1 MADANVVSGLSAYVE
16 EQRYPL
22 LRKAIL
28 GGNSIS
34 KMVPQLG
41 IKTKAAINY
50 ISTDADFQDGS
61 SCGFSPSG
69 TTEYTQREI
78 ETGVIKEELEWC
90 FKTLWGKYLENQY
103 RVKADPQAMPFEEE
117 ITSELIAKINKKLEK
132 AVWQGDKS
140 SADANLNKFD
150 GLLKIFSVES
160 ASTISATGVTSSSTS
175 YDVIK
180 AVIMSMPEDLLEK
193 DAVVLVSPEI
203 YREFAMEL
211 VDKNLY
217 HYNPQ
222 NGAVT
227 DAGFLFPGTSIRVE
241 KVAGLAGSKK
251 VIGTYWKN
259 LFYGAD
265 LLGEEERFRLWYDE
279 EDEMFRFRAL
289 WNSGVQVAFPDEVV
303 IATAN

>member
-1 MADANVVSGLSAYVE
+1 MSNANVVSGLSAYVE

-28 GGNSIS
+28 EGGSIS

-41 IKTKAAINY
+41 IKTKAKINY

-78 ETGVIKEELEWC
+78 ETGIIKEELEWC
-90 FKTLWGKYLENQY
+90 FKVLWGKYLENQY
-103 RVKADPQAMPFEEE
+103 RVQADPQAMPFEEE
-117 ITSELIAKINKKLEK
+117 ITGELVAKINKKLEK

-150 GLLKIFSVES
+150 GLLTILESES
-160 ASTISATGVTSSSTS
+160 ASTVNVTGTTSSSTA

-180 AVIMSMPEDLLEK
+180 AVIMQAPEELLDK
-193 DAVVLVSPEI
+193 DMVVLVSPEV
-203 YREFAMEL
+203 YREFAMAL

-217 HYNPQ
+217 HYDPQ

-227 DAGFLFPGTSIRVE
+227 DAGFLFPGTNIRVE
-241 KVAGLAGSKK
+241 KVLGLAGSKK

-303 IATAN
+303 IAEAN

>member
-1 MADANVVSGLSAYVE
+1 MSNANVVSGLSAYVE

-28 GGNSIS
+28 EGGSIS

-41 IKTKAAINY
+41 IKTKAKINY
-50 ISTDADFQDGS
+50 INTDADFQDGS

-90 FKTLWGKYLENQY
+90 FKVLWGKYLENQY
-103 RVKADPQAMPFEEE
+103 RVQADPQAMPFQEE
-117 ITSELIAKINKKLEK
+117 ITNDLVAKINKKLEK

-150 GLLKIFSVES
+150 GLLTILESES
-160 ASTISATGVTSSSTS
+160 ASTVNVTGTTSSSTA

-180 AVIMSMPEDLLEK
+180 AVIMQAPEELLDK
-193 DAVVLVSPEI
+193 DMVVLVSPEV

-217 HYNPQ
+217 HYDPQ

-227 DAGFLFPGTSIRVE
+227 DAGFLFPGTNIRVE
-241 KVAGLAGSKK
+241 KVLGLAGSKK

>member
-1 MADANVVSGLSAYVE
+1 MANANVVSGLSAYVE

-28 GGNSIS
+28 EGGSIS

-41 IKTKAAINY
+41 IKTKAKINY

-78 ETGVIKEELEWC
+78 ETGIIKEELEWC
-90 FKTLWGKYLENQY
+90 FKVLWGKYLENQY
-103 RVKADPQAMPFEEE
+103 RVQADPQAMPFEEE
-117 ITSELIAKINKKLEK
+117 ITGELVAKINKKLEK

-150 GLLKIFSVES
+150 GLLTILASES
-160 ASTISATGVTSSSTS
+160 ASTVNVTGTTSSSTA

-180 AVIMSMPEDLLEK
+180 AVIMQAPEELLDK
-193 DAVVLVSPEI
+193 DMVVLVSPEV

-217 HYNPQ
+217 HYDPQ

-227 DAGFLFPGTSIRVE
+227 DAGFLFPGTNIRVE
-241 KVAGLAGSKK
+241 KVLGLAGSKK

>member
-1 MADANVVSGLSAYVE
+1 MSNANVVSGLSAYVE

-28 GGNSIS
+28 EGGSIS

-41 IKTKAAINY
+41 IKSKAKINY

-78 ETGVIKEELEWC
+78 ETGIIKEELEWC
-90 FKTLWGKYLENQY
+90 FKVLWGKYLENQY
-103 RVKADPQAMPFEEE
+103 RVQADPQAMPFEEE
-117 ITSELIAKINKKLEK
+117 ITGELVAKINKKLEK

-150 GLLKIFSVES
+150 GLLTILESES
-160 ASTISATGVTSSSTS
+160 ASTVNVTGTTSSSTA

-180 AVIMSMPEDLLEK
+180 AVIMQAPEELLDK
-193 DAVVLVSPEI
+193 DMVVLVSPEV
-203 YREFAMEL
+203 YREFAMAL

-217 HYNPQ
+217 HYDPQ

-227 DAGFLFPGTSIRVE
+227 DAGFLFPGTNIRVE
-241 KVAGLAGSKK
+241 KVLGLTGSKK

-303 IATAN
+303 IAEAN

>member
-1 MADANVVSGLSAYVE
+1 MANANVVSGLSAYVE

-28 GGNSIS
+28 EGGSIS

-41 IKTKAAINY
+41 IKTKAKINY
-50 ISTDADFQDGS
+50 INTDADFQDGS

-78 ETGVIKEELEWC
+78 ETGIIKEELEWC
-90 FKTLWGKYLENQY
+90 FKVLWGKYLENQY
-103 RVKADPQAMPFEEE
+103 RVQADPQAMPFEEE
-117 ITSELIAKINKKLEK
+117 ITGELVAKINKKLEK

-150 GLLKIFSVES
+150 GLLTILESES
-160 ASTISATGVTSSSTS
+160 ASTVNVTGTTSSSTA

-180 AVIMSMPEDLLEK
+180 AVIMQAPEELLDK
-193 DAVVLVSPEI
+193 DMVVLVSPEV
-203 YREFAMEL
+203 YREFAMAL

-217 HYNPQ
+217 HYDPQ

-227 DAGFLFPGTSIRVE
+227 DAGFLFPGTNIRVE
-241 KVAGLAGSKK
+241 KVLGLAGSKK

-303 IATAN
+303 IAEAN

>member
-1 MADANVVSGLSAYVE
+1 MPNANIVSGLSAYVE

-28 GGNSIS
+28 EGGSIS

-41 IKTKAAINY
+41 IKTKAKINY

-90 FKTLWGKYLENQY
+90 FKVLWGKYLENQY
-103 RVKADPQAMPFEEE
+103 RVQADPQAMPFQEE
-117 ITSELIAKINKKLEK
+117 ITNDLVAKINKKLEK

-150 GLLKIFSVES
+150 GLLTILESES
-160 ASTISATGVTSSSTS
+160 ASTVNVTGTTSSSTA

-180 AVIMSMPEDLLEK
+180 AVIMQAPEELLDK
-193 DAVVLVSPEI
+193 DMVVLVSPEV
-203 YREFAMEL
+203 YREFAMAL

-217 HYNPQ
+217 HYDPQ

-227 DAGFLFPGTSIRVE
+227 DAGFLFPGTNIRVE
-241 KVAGLAGSKK
+241 KVLGLAGSKK

>member
-1 MADANVVSGLSAYVE
+1 MANANVVSGLSAYVE

-28 GGNSIS
+28 EGGSIS

-41 IKTKAAINY
+41 IKTKAKINY
-50 ISTDADFQDGS
+50 INTDADFQDGS

-78 ETGVIKEELEWC
+78 ETGIIKEELEWC
-90 FKTLWGKYLENQY
+90 FKVLWGKYLENQY
-103 RVKADPQAMPFEEE
+103 RVQADPQAMPFEEE
-117 ITSELIAKINKKLEK
+117 ITGELVAKINKKLEK

-150 GLLKIFSVES
+150 GLLTILESES
-160 ASTISATGVTSSSTS
+160 ASTVNVTGTTTADTA
-175 YDVIK
+175 YEIIQ
-180 AVIMSMPEDLLEK
+180 AVIMQAPEELLDK
-193 DAVVLVSPEI
+193 DMVVLVSPEV
-203 YREFAMEL
+203 YREFAMAL

-217 HYNPQ
+217 HYDPQ

-227 DAGFLFPGTSIRVE
+227 DAGFLFPGTNIRVE
-241 KVAGLAGSKK
+241 KVLGLAGSKK

-303 IATAN
+303 IAEAN